1 MVSEHLEYARFGA
14 KNYVI
19 RAEPTGMPQGLGSLS
34 VWVELA
40 IRVRRL
46 LTHDRTWT
54 VRVRRKA
61 DDPFGDV
68 VHQEV
73 APDKNL
79 ARARV
84 AELKEEI
91 RTGRLPAIP
100 S

>member
-1 MVSEHLEYARFGA
+1 M
-14 KNYVI
+14 I
-19 RAEPTGMPQGLGSLS
+19 RAEPTGVPQGLGSLS
-34 VWVELA
+34 IWVELA

-54 VRVRRKA
+54 VRVRRGA
-61 DDPFGDV
+61 DDPFGDIV
-68 VHQEV
+68 DQEV
-73 APDKNL
+73 APDENL

-91 RTGRLPAIP
+91 GSGRLPAIP